1 MRMTR
6 MSLLPTNSTVP
17 TSILFRNSQD
27 TICDSLSIS
36 DWSAISSLLIY
47 LSILQWMKNQPPK
60 QSICVWGFI
69 WSEFLHFSRF
79 LLELQITHWLD
90 CWWHWVPNRLSLY
103 RIISELGLR
112 MGVNEGGFFRLNRWK
127 NLRSS
132 IPQGLSKNQINWIP
146 WFEIQPKVKEQE
158 EYHCLKYL
166 NMQII
171 WSTFLFSN
179 QEDCPNKI
187 ELTLICSDWTCLAE
201 ESN

>member
-17 TSILFRNSQD
+17 TSILFRNPQD

-47 LSILQWMKNQPPK
+47 VPINTPVNEEPATKTIYLCLGIYLVWILAFLSISPRITNYTLVGLLVALSPK
-60 QSICVWGFI
+60 SIIAVQNNIGI
-69 WSEFLHFSRF
+69 GIE
-79 LLELQITHWLD
+79 D
-90 CWWHWVPNRLSLY
+90 
-103 RIISELGLR
+103 
-112 MGVNEGGFFRLNRWK
+112 EGGFFRLNRWK

-187 ELTLICSDWTCLAE
+187 ELILICSDWTCLAE